1 MPVFGAPTKTVPVI
15 ENDKIT
21 DIYFAKKVLTPAF
34 ENTPEVVVAKKG
46 DTEKTIKA
54 RFIKAHKLKKTD
66 ITDYT
71 PETAFVKAVGKE
83 KVTITY
89 RKKVADKVSYEKITH
104 TKIKQ
109 KVWVVAICDLFS
121 IEGKLSVEIM
131 ENKQTNAEAVYDN
144 PIKFLEGDAEKTKL
158 EFDLGKDKTLEP
170 NIYAKEIALQP
181 KSKDDVKKLIDKFA
195 KRKDKNA
202 FLYLKGTVTGTAKV
216 TFLSYMLNEKEV
228 KEFLNTDGGRLEIY
242 WTPCYCNRDLT
253 VEEMT
258 NIVKEI
264 RDNTFYYDSVTK
276 KDYSITHYHGNKLFY
291 LESLLPKNEKNNYNK
306 LTEVLNKAFSDFNIN
321 TCIRKINFLAQM
333 YPETMFFTDLS
344 ENFPSTDLGIYY
356 GRGFIQLTHKG
367 DEDSRTKNAVS
378 YLGYKKYSK
387 LDVITTPDLICK
399 SLDNSADSAGW
410 FWRYGKRLNDGSI
423 KDLNSLADKD
433 DANEISRLVNGG
445 ENARKERLEANKQL
459 KKIFEYEDCINK
471 K

>member
-202 FLYLKGTVTGTAKV
+202 YLYLKSTVTGTAKV

-228 KEFLNTDGGRLEIY
+228 KEFLNTDGGRL
-242 WTPCYCNRDLT
+242 
-253 VEEMT
+253 
-258 NIVKEI
+258 
-264 RDNTFYYDSVTK
+264 
-276 KDYSITHYHGNKLFY
+276 
-291 LESLLPKNEKNNYNK
+291 
-306 LTEVLNKAFSDFNIN
+306 
-321 TCIRKINFLAQM
+321 
-333 YPETMFFTDLS
+333 
-344 ENFPSTDLGIYY
+344 
-356 GRGFIQLTHKG
+356 
-367 DEDSRTKNAVS
+367 
-378 YLGYKKYSK
+378 
-387 LDVITTPDLICK
+387 
-399 SLDNSADSAGW
+399 
-410 FWRYGKRLNDGSI
+410 
-423 KDLNSLADKD
+423 
-433 DANEISRLVNGG
+433 
-445 ENARKERLEANKQL
+445 
-459 KKIFEYEDCINK
+459 
-471 K
+471 